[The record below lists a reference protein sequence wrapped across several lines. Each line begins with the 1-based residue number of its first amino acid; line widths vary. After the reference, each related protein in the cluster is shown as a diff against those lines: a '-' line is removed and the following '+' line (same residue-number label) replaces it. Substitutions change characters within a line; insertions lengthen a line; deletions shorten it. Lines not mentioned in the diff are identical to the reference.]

1 MSIPVSSD
9 ASQRSWPQ
17 KILDK
22 CKEQPFVPLGA
33 GATVAALLGA
43 SYHLRKGNRTRFN
56 QFLRFRV
63 YAQGATVVALLIY
76 GSQELAARE
85 KAGIVKRK
93 NDRIVVYPQ
102 ASPPP
107 ATTESIVHS
116 NEPSALPES
125 LASAVD
131 PKSKPSDAYP
141 LRKEE
146 RMKVSEFAKRL
157 KEAEALQKEEDA
169 SKRW

>member
-9 ASQRSWPQ
+9 PSKKSWPQ

-56 QFLRFRV
+56 QFLRFRI
-63 YAQGATVVALLIY
+63 YAQGVTVVALLIY

-85 KAGIVKRK
+85 KAGVVKRK
-93 NDRIVVYPQ
+93 DDRIVVYPQ
-102 ASPPP
+102 TSPFP
-107 ATTESIVHS
+107 AAPEPIMRSD
-116 NEPSALPES
+116 EPSALPES
-125 LASAVD
+125 LSSAVD
-131 PKSKPSDAYP
+131 VKSKPSDAYP

-169 SKRW
+169 SRRR

>member
-22 CKEQPFVPLGA
+22 CKEQPCWCHRSCSSRGQLP
-33 GATVAALLGA
+33 
-43 SYHLRKGNRTRFN
+43 SEKS
-56 QFLRFRV
+56 
-63 YAQGATVVALLIY
+63 AQGATVVALLIY

-107 ATTESIVHS
+107 AATESIVHS

-157 KEAEALQKEEDA
+157 KEAETLQKEEDA

>member
-1 MSIPVSSD
+1 M
-9 ASQRSWPQ
+9 
-17 KILDK
+17 
-22 CKEQPFVPLGA
+22 
-33 GATVAALLGA
+33 
-43 SYHLRKGNRTRFN
+43 
-56 QFLRFRV
+56 
-63 YAQGATVVALLIY
+63 ALLIY

-93 NDRIVVYPQ
+93 DDRSMLQISTTCEPGDWPRNTSVVVYPQ

-169 SKRW
+169 SKRWWGMVA